1 MSAGLTTKIDKEM
14 RLFERLSEKGIDY
27 FALTLFNKHQP
38 IISHC
43 NHAQWLNL
51 YNLQYYQHGL
61 AAPIQKYIFSS
72 KLRVLNWDFS
82 EIDKEAKDFI
92 QRRNELVDTARN
104 ISVLFQKQEHLT
116 VITLGTKKKIGHL
129 MDFLNQDLE
138 SLLFIEKNL
147 LI

>member
-1 MSAGLTTKIDKEM
+1 MSAGLTTKIDTER

-27 FALTLFNKHQP
+27 FSLTLFNKHQP

-43 NHAQWLNL
+43 NHPQWFDL
-51 YNLQYYQHGL
+51 YNLQYNQPRL
-61 AAPIQKYIFSS
+61 LAPIQKYIFSS
-72 KLRVLNWDFS
+72 KLRVLSWDFP
-82 EIDKEAKDFI
+82 EINKEARDFI
-92 QRRNELVDTARN
+92 QKRNELVGTAKN

-116 VITLGTKKKIGHL
+116 VITLGTKKTTAHL